1 MVIYNKRLSGRYKE
15 AMWHCTAEGQYLQ
28 EVKLE
33 LLKKAC
39 FSYQVA
45 EKFFNLARPELLW
58 IARNQENTL
67 QNAKDQQL
75 MA

>member
-1 MVIYNKRLSGRYKE
+1 MIIYNKRLSGRYKE
-15 AMWHCTAEGQYLQ
+15 AIWHRTAEGQYLQ

-33 LLKKAC
+33 LLEKAC

-45 EKFFNLARPELLW
+45 EKFTDLARPELLW